1 MSQNIVTCR
10 AESVLEDITKELELT
25 EEPRQPK
32 IPSMGLLSKKASS
45 DLDAAKYDFNVVM
58 HRAADDRGQ
67 LMLIPAHLSGKISR

>member
-45 DLDAAKYDFNVVM
+45 DLDAAKQVL
-58 HRAADDRGQ
+58 RTIEQ
-67 LMLIPAHLSGKISR
+67 LTTEDNYC